1 MYFDRYSYVAIIPS
15 YNEAQTLPNIIR
27 EILKKNIQVIVID
40 DHSTDN
46 SYKHLQ
52 NSEIIYLRNSKR
64 LGYEKSLNRGFR
76 IAKKKNYKYLVTFD
90 ADGQLDIN
98 DISRIFKKLILGKN
112 MLVVGERNK
121 KQRVLEYLFSI
132 YTSKFFKINDPLSG
146 LKAINLKKIRLEIDN
161 KPFNYTGTNVLIQC
175 ITKNLKHD
183 RIKINMNKRIG
194 KSRYGNFFSS
204 NIKILKSFI
213 YFIYNH
219 LKI

>member
-1 MYFDRYSYVAIIPS
+1 MYFDRNSYVAIIPS
-15 YNEAQTLPNIIR
+15 YNEEQTLPNIVR

-46 SYKHLQ
+46 SYKLLQ

-76 IAKKKNYKYLVTFD
+76 LAKKKNYKYLVTFD

-112 MLVVGERNK
+112 MLVIGERNK

-132 YTSKFFKINDPLSG
+132 YTRKFFKINDPLSG

-161 KPFNYTGTNVLIQC
+161 KPFNYTGTNVLLQC

-183 RIKINMNKRIG
+183 RININMNKRIG

-213 YFIYNH
+213 YFIYNC